1 MSSAVDATT
10 EDATTED
17 AATKDAATAATDA
30 TESGAGSAGSSPT
43 AAGHPRARL
52 LGWLLAAAVALAAV
66 NLRPV
71 VTSLGPLLH
80 RVRDDLHMSATVAG
94 LLTAVPSFCFAVFGF
109 AAPALARRFGP
120 IVVVT
125 AGMGAITAGVAARS
139 FAGGTAVF
147 LLLTALALAGV
158 AVANVLLPVVIK
170 RYFPDRVGSMIGLYS
185 MALSAGTALAA
196 AVTVPLTSTLGGS
209 WRVGLGVWALL
220 GGLGLLPWLL
230 TLLLRRAGRSGAGSA
245 GGTSAGAGAGAGA
258 QAGTGDRLAIT
269 RSRTAWALGCFFGL
283 QATGAYAVMGWLPQI
298 FQDAGVSTG
307 TSGVLLAL
315 TMAIGVPVSFVLPN
329 WAARRGDQ
337 RIFVV
342 GLAGC
347 GIVAYLGLALA
358 PVGGAWLWAVLLGL
372 SNCAFPLTL
381 TMIGLRARTSGG
393 VAQLSA
399 FAQGIGY
406 LISIPGPILVG
417 TLYQRTNGWYLPL
430 AFLTVL
436 LVPQVLIGLRAA
448 RARHIEDEVG

>member
-1 MSSAVDATT
+1 MMAPMLSASSASSTSDS
-10 EDATTED
+10 
-17 AATKDAATAATDA
+17 AATAD
-30 TESGAGSAGSSPT
+30 T
-43 AAGHPRARL
+43 AAVTDTAIDTGTAARTPPGPSAAR
-52 LGWLLAAAVALAAV
+52 LGWLLTAAVALAAV

-80 RVRDDLHMSATVAG
+80 QVRDDLGMSATVAG

-120 IVVVT
+120 TVVVT
-125 AGMGAITAGVAARS
+125 AGLGAITAGVAARS

-158 AVANVLLPVVIK
+158 AVANVLIPVVIK
-170 RYFPDRVGSMIGLYS
+170 RYFPDRVGPMIGVYS

-196 AVTVPLTSTLGGS
+196 AVTVPLTSALGGS
-209 WRVGLGVWALL
+209 WRQGLGIWAVL
-220 GGLGLLPWLL
+220 GGLGLLVWLV
-230 TLLLRRAGRSGAGSA
+230 TLAVRRDGRPAKDAA
-245 GGTSAGAGAGAGA
+245 GGGG
-258 QAGTGDRLAIT
+258 RLAIT
-269 RSRTAWALGCFFGL
+269 RSRTAWALAVFFGC
-283 QATGAYAVMGWLPQI
+283 QATGAYAVMGWLSQI
-298 FQDAGVSTG
+298 FQDAGVSAG

-329 WAARRGDQ
+329 LAARRGDQ

-342 GLAGC
+342 ALAGC
-347 GIVAYLGLALA
+347 GFAAYLGLVLA
-358 PVGGAWLWAVLLGL
+358 PAGGQWLWAVLLGL

-399 FAQGIGY
+399 FAQGVGY

-417 TLYQRTNGWYLPL
+417 VLYQRTGGWDLPL
-430 AFLTVL
+430 GFMAAL
-436 LVPQVLIGLRAA
+436 LVPQLLIGLRAA
-448 RARHIEDEVG
+448 RARHIEDEVAVTPAAG